1 MGVLQLSMT
10 NKDTMQASAGGTEH
24 GGTAEH
30 ASVPH
35 QKVKFIY
42 KLINFSCAAYALS
55 LFFEGW
61 REIGKDLSVANAVT
75 LVAGTVFTLLFL
87 GVHAYWVYFEEKAK
101 GTLKKRIQLFEKI
114 NLALRPKSG
123 NKVVVTEKGES

>member
-1 MGVLQLSMT
+1 MT

-30 ASVPH
+30 APVPY

-42 KLINFSCAAYALS
+42 KLINFSCAAYSLS

-61 REIGKDLSVANAVT
+61 REFPKDTRLANGAL
-75 LVAGTVFTLLFL
+75 LVAGTLLTLLFL

-114 NLALRPKSG
+114 NLALQPKTG
-123 NKVVVTEKGES
+123 DKVVVTEKGES

>member
-1 MGVLQLSMT
+1 
-10 NKDTMQASAGGTEH
+10 MQASAGVTEH
-24 GGTAEH
+24 GGTGEH
-30 ASVPH
+30 VAVPH

-61 REIGKDLSVANAVT
+61 REIGKDFSLVNVLT

-101 GTLKKRIQLFEKI
+101 GTLKKRIQLFERI
-114 NLALRPKSG
+114 NLALQPK
-123 NKVVVTEKGES
+123 NADKVVVTEKGER